1 MDVVCP
7 SCDVLPDPGAGAGTR
22 CRGCGAGLVTVT
34 ATEPKIGTVIDGRFE
49 VKERLGAGAM
59 GVVYRATQLSIGRDI
74 ALKFLSTIESAT
86 AVKRFFREAK
96 IASALSHPNTV
107 PIIEFGQEP
116 NGHVYL
122 AMELVRGRTL
132 LAEIE
137 NGPLTS
143 RRITRIGIQ
152 LCEALEAAHRLQ
164 IVHRDLKLENV
175 MVSIDGTD
183 HIRVLDFGIAR
194 IVGDASSQ
202 VTGIGLS
209 AGTPPY
215 MAPEVLGEAADPAP
229 AQDIYALGVILA
241 ELALGGPLWTNVT
254 SLPML
259 LVEKLANTAVER
271 VPLRLRPLVGRLLA
285 PAPAD
290 RPTLAEIRRTLRE
303 IDRFAT
309 DTAGSAALLP
319 PPVRPSLGSA
329 PTAFELDPLTPISTH
344 DLVSL
349 DARDATRPEV
359 PPASVFLPPQS
370 PAAAPPR
377 ADTEV
382 EPHLDHAKTS
392 AAGDGDMPPAQDA
405 SPKLEL
411 EHGWVTSRA
420 ARQRSPAPDARRGAR
435 THAAARASGRGHWL
449 VLLLVV
455 AAVAGV
461 VAYKYLPTP
470 AHHAATEAA
479 TEAPN
484 VAPVVAPVVVHA
496 PLDATSAR
504 PDAPG
509 AVVDAERPA
518 PSASSHVSIRI
529 VGRRGVAI
537 TIDGEAAGVLPLQ
550 LERRAGHRPIVIE
563 GPGIYRRIVPDRT
576 QIVDLSTPER

>member
-7 SCDVLPDPGAGAGTR
+7 SCEVLPGPEAGAGTR

-74 ALKFLSTIESAT
+74 ALKILSSIESAT
-86 AVKRFFREAK
+86 AIKRFFREAK

-132 LAEIE
+132 HAELE
-137 NGPLTS
+137 HGPLTS

-175 MVSIDGTD
+175 MISVDGSD
-183 HIRVLDFGIAR
+183 HIKVLDFGIAR

-209 AGTPPY
+209 AGTPHY

-241 ELALGGPLWTNVT
+241 ELALGGPLWTNVA

-259 LVEKLANTAVER
+259 LVEKITNTAVER
-271 VPLRLRPLVGRLLA
+271 VPLRLRPLVGQLLA

-290 RPTLAEIRRTLRE
+290 RPTPGEIRRTLRE

-309 DTAGSAALLP
+309 DTAGVAALLP
-319 PPVRPSLGSA
+319 PPARTSLGSA
-329 PTAFELDPLTPISTH
+329 PTAFELEPLTPVSTH

-349 DARDATRPEV
+349 DARDATRPDV
-359 PPASVFLPPQS
+359 PPASVFLPPPS
-370 PAAAPPR
+370 ATPPR
-377 ADTEV
+377 PDTEV
-382 EPHLDHAKTS
+382 ELHLDNAKTR
-392 AAGDGDMPPAQDA
+392 AAGFGDTPLARDA

-411 EHGWVTSRA
+411 EPGWVTSRA
-420 ARQRSPAPDARRGAR
+420 ARQLSPASDARRGAR
-435 THAAARASGRGHWL
+435 THAASRASGSGHWL

-455 AAVAGV
+455 AAVAGA
-461 VAYKYLPTP
+461 VAYKYLPAKAP
-470 AHHAATEAA
+470 HAVTEMPFG
-479 TEAPN
+479 APY
-484 VAPVVAPVVVHA
+484 VAPVVVHA
-496 PLDATSAR
+496 PLDATSGR
-504 PDAPG
+504 SDAPG
-509 AVVDAERPA
+509 AVVDAGRPA
-518 PSASSHVSIRI
+518 RAASSHVSIRI

-537 TIDGEAAGVLPLQ
+537 TIDGEVAGVLPLE
-550 LERRAGHRPIVIE
+550 LERSAGKRPILIE
-563 GPGIYRRIVPDRT
+563 GPGIYRRIIPDRT
-576 QIVDLSTPER
+576 QIVDLSAPER